1 MGVFLCP
8 VNLSWLLFIV
18 LCNQKGNQVPIYNKS
33 FGDFIDSISANKG
46 SSIRGWF
53 GAGTPSCKC
62 HEMSSKKK
70 VRGGVG

>member
-33 FGDFIDSISANKG
+33 FGDFIGAILANKG
-46 SSIRGWF
+46 EINDHV
-53 GAGTPSCKC
+53 A
-62 HEMSSKKK
+62 
-70 VRGGVG
+70 